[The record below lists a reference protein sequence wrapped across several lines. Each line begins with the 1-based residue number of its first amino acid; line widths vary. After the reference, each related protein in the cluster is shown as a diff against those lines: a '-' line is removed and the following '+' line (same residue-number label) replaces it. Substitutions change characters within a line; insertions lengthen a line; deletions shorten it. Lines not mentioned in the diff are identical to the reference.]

1 MTHAVEVELLGDVY
15 TVKSETDPK
24 RVREIANYLDIKMRE
39 IRSAAPTATLLK
51 VVILA
56 AFCITEE
63 LFESRKQLSETINFM
78 EEKTANILKMLED
91 SSLTYSASEKR
102 GDPVSLT

>member
-1 MTHAVEVELLGDVY
+1 VIHTTEVELLGELY
-15 TVKSETDPK
+15 TIKSETDPK
-24 RVREIANYLDIKMRE
+24 RVKEIAAFLDSKMRE
-39 IRSAAPTATLLK
+39 IRSAVPTATLLK

-56 AFCITEE
+56 AFYITEE
-63 LFESRKQLSETINFM
+63 LFERKTELSETINTM

-91 SSLTYSASEKR
+91 SSLTYSASENR